1 MKLAMTLVIAEVALI
16 VSVLVGTWLVDL
28 VFDHRRKQNDRS

>member
-1 MKLAMTLVIAEVALI
+1 MKLAMTLAIAEVALI

>member
-28 VFDHRRKQNDRS
+28 VFDHRRKQNDGS